1 MFIAEQKKR
10 ENIAEYLLYMWQLED
25 ILRAYELDIDKVQAA
40 LIDTTHQPDEKKIEA
55 RQWYMNLIEQMQT
68 EGVEKEGHLTINK
81 ELLNE
86 LHIFHSELLKNT
98 KQAEYVEIYY
108 KALPHIEELRRKTTD
123 KGMSDIEI
131 CFTAL
136 YGFLLLKLQKREIS
150 SDTASA
156 ISQISDLLRSLSEQY
171 SLLSN

>member
-1 MFIAEQKKR
+1 MKSSIFDQK
-10 ENIAEYLLYMWQLED
+10 ID
-25 ILRAYELDIDKVQAA
+25 PRASF
-40 LIDTTHQPDEKKIEA
+40 PDERKSPQAVELIVSIVDRGRGESVVRLLE
-55 RQWYMNLIEQMQT
+55 RQGSLFHTIVLGRGTAQERILDYLGLGET
-68 EGVEKEGHLTINK
+68 EKDVVISG
-81 ELLNE
+81 
-86 LHIFHSELLKNT
+86 
-98 KQAEYVEIYY
+98 Y